1 MIKTIKEILI
11 VRPDNK
17 PLLIPAGTYLS
28 HEVGDRYFFQYPG
41 AEEIYMEGNNIAE
54 FSDRFVEVHT
64 EEPEIYY
71 IIRKF
76 SDLLDRQ
83 DMEGIVSS
91 IELTDNETISRIRKF
106 FGGDD
111 VTELKRQ
118 IKELETKL
126 FLAEMNKATPYV
138 QPGWIQPFDQPK
150 STGCKVCGIDFSKN
164 TNYVCM
170 NSACPS
176 RVIFC
181 STSTDTAKEFPV
193 GAVNYTLKKNE
204 EEE

>member
-28 HEVGDRYFFQYPG
+28 HELGDKYFFQYPG
-41 AEEIYMEGNNIAE
+41 AEEIYMEGNIIVDL
-54 FSDRFVEVHT
+54 SDRFVEVHT
-64 EEPEIYY
+64 EEPEIYH

-83 DMEGIVSS
+83 DMMEIVSS
-91 IELTDNETISRIRKF
+91 IELTDQETITRIRRF

-111 VTELKRQ
+111 SAELKRQ

-138 QPGWIQPFDQPK
+138 QPLQHPQSK
-150 STGCKVCGIDFSKN
+150 ECKVCGIDFNKN
-164 TNYVCM
+164 MNYCCM
-170 NSACPS
+170 SSACPN
-176 RVIFC
+176 RAIFY
-181 STSTDTAKEFPV
+181 STSSDTAKEFI
-193 GAVNYTLKKNE
+193 GTVNYTVKKDE

>member
-11 VRPDNK
+11 VIPDNK
-17 PLLIPAGTYLS
+17 HLLIQAGTYLS
-28 HEVGDRYFFQYPG
+28 HELGDKYFFQYPG
-41 AEEIYMEGNNIAE
+41 AEEIYMEGNIIVDL
-54 FSDRFVEVHT
+54 SDRFVEVHT
-64 EEPEIYY
+64 EEPEIYH

-83 DMEGIVSS
+83 DMMEIVSS
-91 IELTDNETISRIRKF
+91 IELTDQETITRIRRF

-111 VTELKRQ
+111 SAELKRQ

-138 QPGWIQPFDQPK
+138 QPLQHPQSK
-150 STGCKVCGIDFSKN
+150 ECKVCGIDFNKN
-164 TNYVCM
+164 MNYCCM
-170 NSACPS
+170 SSACPN
-176 RVIFC
+176 RAIFY
-181 STSTDTAKEFPV
+181 STSSDTAKEFI
-193 GAVNYTLKKNE
+193 GTVNYTVKKDE

>member
-28 HEVGDRYFFQYPG
+28 HELGDKYFFQYPG
-41 AEEIYMEGNNIAE
+41 AEEIYMEGNIIVDL
-54 FSDRFVEVHT
+54 SDRFVEVHT
-64 EEPEIYY
+64 EEPEIYH

-83 DMEGIVSS
+83 DMMEIVSS
-91 IELTDNETISRIRKF
+91 IELTDQETITRIRRF

-111 VTELKRQ
+111 SAELKRQ

-138 QPGWIQPFDQPK
+138 QPLQHPQSK
-150 STGCKVCGIDFSKN
+150 ECKVCGIDFNKN
-164 TNYVCM
+164 MNYCCM
-170 NSACPS
+170 SSACPN
-176 RVIFC
+176 RAIFY
-181 STSTDTAKEFPV
+181 STTSDTAKEFI
-193 GAVNYTLKKNE
+193 GTVNYTVKKDE

>member
-28 HEVGDRYFFQYPG
+28 HEPGDKYFFQYPG
-41 AEEIYMEGNNIAE
+41 AEEIYMEGNIIVDL
-54 FSDRFVEVHT
+54 SDRFVEVHT
-64 EEPEIYY
+64 EEPEIYH
-71 IIRKF
+71 IVRKF

-83 DMEGIVSS
+83 DMMDIVSS
-91 IELTDNETISRIRKF
+91 IELTDKETIFRIRKF

-111 VTELKRQ
+111 VTDLKRQ
-118 IKELETKL
+118 IKELETKM

-138 QPGWIQPFDQPK
+138 QPLQHPQ
-150 STGCKVCGIDFSKN
+150 STGCKVCGIAFNKN
-164 TNYVCM
+164 MNYVCM
-170 NSACPS
+170 SSACPN
-176 RVIFC
+176 RAIFY